1 MSLSEY
7 HDNLLEY
14 YGREL
19 SFLRHMG
26 RHFAESYP
34 KIAARLELGQD
45 ECPDP
50 HIERLLEAF
59 AFLTGRIQST
69 IEDEFPRT
77 ASAFLNL
84 LYPHLASPAPSMSV
98 ARFEVD
104 PAKGKLSSGQ
114 TIPRKTP
121 LFTLSE
127 QGQACKFQ
135 TCYPVTLWP
144 VELASAGFESTD
156 QFDFLDK
163 HPEIAVV
170 LRLRIS
176 SMGGSLQELDLSTLR
191 LYLNGERLLVNALYE
206 LLHAHVL
213 KTALLPDNG
222 PLVMLP
228 QNTIQPV
235 GFRKEEGILPYPS
248 NVHLGYRLLHEY
260 FVFPEKF
267 LFFDVQGLQTR
278 HADAHLD
285 ILFLLDQLPGS
296 KLSIDRRNFCL
307 GCTPVINLFEKY
319 SEPIRLDHRQSEY
332 RLIPDKRREKH
343 TEIYS
348 IRSVASISDQDL
360 EHKPIEPYFSFQHA
374 LNKANHKAFWVAS
387 RRDTGR
393 SDLPG
398 SEIFLSFVDLNF
410 NPRIPSRETVHAR
423 LLCTNRRMAEA
434 VPPGALLQIEETA
447 PLSRIS
453 LLRKPT
459 RQVAAPVKGGTL
471 WRLISHL
478 SLNYLSL
485 SNEAQ
490 SLSALREILM
500 LYSSPQSDPL
510 HMGEKI
516 DYQHIT
522 GIRELKSRSVVKRI
536 GTEAW
541 RGFCRG
547 IEITLDFDERL
558 YVGSSAFVLAS
569 VLNAFFPNY
578 VSVNSFTQL
587 VITSQQRK
595 GVWKKW
601 PPMAGEQVLL

>member
-1 MSLSEY
+1 MSMSEY
-7 HDNLLEY
+7 QDNLLEY

-19 SFLRHMG
+19 SYLRNMG

-50 HIERLLEAF
+50 HIERLIEAF
-59 AFLTGRIQST
+59 AFLTGRLQST
-69 IEDEFPRT
+69 IEDEFPR
-77 ASAFLNL
+77 SAAALL
-84 LYPHLASPAPSMSV
+84 EVLYPHLLTPVPSLSV

-104 PAKGKLSSGQ
+104 PSKGKLSSGQ
-114 TIPRKTP
+114 TIPRNTP

-144 VELASAGFESTD
+144 VSVEYAGFESRD
-156 QFDFLDK
+156 QFDFLDQY
-163 HPEIAVV
+163 PEIGVV
-170 LRLRIS
+170 LRLRITA
-176 SMGGSLQELDLSTLR
+176 MADPLHDLELSRLR
-191 LYLNGERLLVNALYE
+191 FYLNGERLLVMALYE

-213 KTALLPDNG
+213 NTAILPDSG
-222 PLVMLP
+222 RVRFLP
-228 QNTIQPV
+228 KDALQPV
-235 GFRKEEGILPYPS
+235 GFQRDEGLLPYPS
-248 NVHLGYRLLHEY
+248 NVHLGYRLLQEY
-260 FVFPEKF
+260 FVFQEKF
-267 LFFDVQGLQTR
+267 LFFDIDHLQTGQAR
-278 HADAHLD
+278 KHFE
-285 ILFLLDQLPGS
+285 ILFLLDQLPSS
-296 KLSIDRRNFCL
+296 KLSIDRRNFRL

-319 SEPIRLDHRQSEY
+319 SEPIRADHKQSEY
-332 RLIPDKRREKH
+332 RLVPDKRREKH
-343 TEIYS
+343 TEVYS
-348 IRSVASISDQDL
+348 IRSVTSISGQGND
-360 EHKPIEPYFSFQHA
+360 KRIEPYFSFQHA
-374 LNKANHKAFWVAS
+374 LSKANQKAFWVAS
-387 RRDTGR
+387 RKDTGR
-393 SDLPG
+393 GDLPG
-398 SEIFLSFVDLNF
+398 TEIFLSFVDLDF
-410 NPRIPSRETVHAR
+410 NPRIPLKETIHAR

-434 VPPGALLQIEETA
+434 VPAGAVLQIEETA

-453 LLRKPT
+453 LLLKPT
-459 RQVAAPVKGGTL
+459 RQLAAPLRGATL

-510 HMGEKI
+510 HLGQKVN
-516 DYQHIT
+516 YQQIS
-522 GIRELKSRSVVKRI
+522 GIRGLSARKTVKRV
-536 GTEAW
+536 GSDAW

-547 IEITLDFDERL
+547 IEVTLDFDERL
-558 YVGSSAFVLAS
+558 YVGSSAFLLAS
-569 VLNAFFPNY
+569 VLNHFFPNY
-578 VSVNSFTQL
+578 VSANSFTQL